1 MSLTGINK
9 LWNMTVKTRETLLK
23 KYFAARERKLAQL
36 KMKKRHSILEP
47 LEERHLLSLTIG
59 SVDDVMVNTEWQDIR
74 GETAADVNA
83 SNDVI
88 AAWTAADR
96 LTDPVTGEVI
106 GEDLNVYAR
115 YLTDETQV
123 VTIAVETAQI
133 GKGASFELLYGSAAV
148 QRLSFYS
155 SNPIE
160 ASSIS
165 YDAETGKSISTSK
178 TDIVGQVTLSLNGS
192 EFSFEIDTTL
202 TPTVNAQNIQ
212 KAIRSLGADY
222 AEIEVTAFSETQF
235 DITYQGAAFAGT
247 VPELAVSSQTYTK
260 GSTPSALI
268 ETISSPTT
276 ITNYSLLTGKQI
288 GITITSNTAAMA
300 SQIEKAF
307 ERTASDAYYAPVMR
321 QWYYDSEALAYA
333 ARISDELESAYR
345 ADTSYDYYTTRVF
358 PNIEVNVTALDTL
371 VEGDYTYFRFE
382 VVFTGN
388 SGYKNHQQLV
398 VSSLSVGGT
407 EMIEDG
413 YVYVNGND
421 ARMNG
426 QDLVETIKESSPVFR
441 VNSPEEAQYA
451 KDDEGNVIYDRNGD
465 PILIGTGKTD
475 QYNPDVAFADNGT
488 FTVVWQSD
496 IDEVT
501 DRYNYTD
508 IFARRFTIQGY
519 SIGETNVNFYTDGG
533 TTGEPLAN
541 VDPYLADVDE
551 VLPVQCVRPLG
562 EDFRVNVE
570 TNGTQEL
577 PCISCDSE
585 GNFVVSWT
593 SDSQWNS
600 YFAGIV
606 AAWFDSTGLGI
617 TGDVVVTQSDPVAG
631 SYGTPYYS
639 ESYVA
644 MGPDGVTVIAWVE
657 ADNLYKS
664 VYGAQ
669 QYTPFVDRAMV
680 AENSYAPAIDFD
692 NNGHYVMTWTAANA
706 TFMENLLYHSF
717 STAMAELFEVT
728 HDDQYVFSETSLGS
742 DDIASTEGE
751 VPGENLYLLNVGNVS
766 VGMDADGDIFFAYQG
781 FGYDVQAN
789 TAFVVDERLNDYA
802 QSNYVFLS
810 WEEVQKI
817 LEKTGNEDLAD
828 YFQAWFG
835 ISGSTMSDYSY
846 MSYLRSGSLIVSDG
860 SSDSGVSSGSTASSL
875 GFVDPDDYI
884 RAALSSFER
893 QMKEKFYD
901 ESYRDYFANELDILT
916 NLYKKWREK
925 YDVLLAETKE
935 EWTEKF
941 FAENPEVKSMTI
953 DDFLADDTYIVDP
966 NSIYYGMTYA
976 EVAGRFTDSSKWE
989 YLGFFETALRDE
1001 LENYY
1006 ADDTSI
1012 EVIWRE
1018 TLSHIYSG
1026 DELEEKV
1033 AEKVA
1038 EVITESIDGNI
1049 QALETYLTANPGSTP
1064 DEALDVL
1071 IGSGVIPDVEW
1082 DYFER
1087 SLRASLTSYYKS
1099 DHSID
1104 PDDIPAMVDA
1114 DVAAVKQYAEDYGV
1128 KPEEALADLI
1138 ADELIPDVS
1147 ARTFSEEVASLI
1159 NKELIQLK
1167 VNDYLAA
1174 NAAKIHIDTLKKIDE
1189 NVVTDLTSTY
1199 KEAYDAI
1206 LRQKTDNIVE
1216 DLSDMTYDDFATST
1230 AVVADPASDYAG
1242 MTYAQVT
1249 KIIYDEEYAKW
1260 PQPGSPEWNAGYDEI
1275 YEELYEQEFESYYEQ
1290 YWEELRPEYT
1300 HGGVVD
1306 YIGLANAAIAKAE
1319 SVIADEAYEATEEW
1333 AFRQLFEAD
1342 LRAEEAETGA
1352 IREELRLV
1360 PDTELREMYLEYY
1373 MVKHPGLPAE
1383 EISRAVALAPV
1394 LRMIN
1399 DLVDY
1404 RLEQEAQALADAA
1417 RSETGSISEDAET
1430 IIEERTRQRML
1441 SEVAADDVIYTNYL
1455 LAELESALTVYHTG
1469 EIADWLDQPDY
1480 KYDPTG
1486 QTTRRE
1492 GLLNQYTEYLKST
1505 KQASLNKTYTAAVKE
1520 LLTNLKYYPEEI
1532 CDEVSSMKDEAL
1544 DYAYGAL
1551 IRPFFVDSA
1560 GELSEQAEADW
1571 EEAVAGADRFE
1582 KIWTLVYNAMNE
1594 TIDDT
1599 VATVIQNYLLD
1610 QYRRSDAYQTD
1621 VDELVSE
1628 YNDRYYQSYYAM
1640 NFEELRNAYRE
1651 IMIAQCGSADE
1662 LDAEMAKVAVDSA
1675 DTRTAMAEALAK
1687 NDLAADYRDYC
1698 YAIRSG
1704 EAEEQN
1710 SKTDKA
1716 LQTYA
1721 DTVAD
1726 KFITYYESDFDDLTK
1741 NFINYLIERY
1751 DYTEEQ
1757 AAERAAYYTDEPSD
1771 RMFLSIIMSSY
1782 YAQQETNYDA
1792 NKAATFDN
1800 EFYDR
1805 VIIGYSRRTITGDDM
1820 QTIVDSAEQQAIE
1833 LVKETYSDTMY
1844 ATVDLLALAWDVDSA
1859 TFAEMARALAEERV
1873 ELKYTGLAKEES
1885 DATVSNILYN
1895 AIHTYTGDQFAMN
1908 DYSLLDGQTSDIAV
1922 NVNIP
1927 ELFETIFTKWI
1938 TYKEIA
1944 QAKDE
1949 IRAGYET
1956 SLFNE
1961 FRPSV
1966 EEQNYEAYREEL
1978 IMRYTDADGNVDE
1991 WSLEQAI
1998 QAAID
2003 SETSK
2008 QVDEMI
2014 TSIAESQI
2022 DPGHVED
2029 LVSRYMADQ
2038 TEILGTN
2045 VSVDLSEVNASAKAV
2060 VAVLLDAELTT
2071 EAWALVDAETDRL
2084 ISLRVQHDMGV
2095 WQSTDS
2101 TDAEKQEVEDHA
2113 NSTLSGE
2120 TVRDLAEQD
2129 MIDREN
2135 YADDAIHEEVQSSIV
2150 YDSLY
2155 STYWNRYS
2163 DEYRESLGK
2172 EWSYLD
2178 LASDDQTTF
2187 LANEFSPW
2195 YEMTYADICAYLTAE
2210 YTAQYPDLT
2219 ESKIQEMVKETML
2232 DWVLVPD
2239 AIHKMTMDQV
2249 ESSADL
2255 VMYGDVYEEMYE
2267 KYAESVRDTI
2277 YDQIHDNY
2285 YTFYYA
2291 RFHDE
2296 LHEEY
2301 YPDQYD
2307 KAVADLT
2314 EQIKTT
2320 YPDEIAKAAEEAG
2333 MTVDDYVAKVIEDLD
2348 NGIQPEWLPE
2358 GTTLTSAKDA
2368 AETATESKI
2377 NAFVNSLIRG
2387 VADSLVIESGDIDV
2401 YTQEKIDELIEE
2413 MIYDI
2418 IENDPIYIAK
2428 KADIIGRA
2436 NAVMEYNLQY
2446 LRGEGNGIYFTTYT
2460 AAFDETDNDSVY
2472 SNGIVNARRD
2482 GNNQKYYIGIP
2493 ATNITGGTL
2502 SIDVLWEGNINDSVY
2517 MNVPITAVIKT
2528 ENDVSYLDIGE
2539 TAKAIVNAFTAA
2551 AGEYADWNDGMFESV
2566 QVVNVTNRQRLF
2578 EGTDWDWD
2586 NYDNLVNGYSL
2597 SESIAESTYWKE
2609 NYIVY
2614 EITFQGGAH
2623 DSMIS
2628 LYFNDDNSSLSYAI
2642 DNDYYEVLTNLKD
2655 NAAVK
2660 INDVDIELAAR
2671 VHDLLAT
2678 RVSGSVYYDDYITA
2692 LQNLYSGLDGE
2703 STLGELV
2710 AELYTGERSTTTA
2723 IFNTLQR
2730 ATNNINYTQYDF
2742 YKDIKG
2748 LLDDEV
2754 VREGSKPHLFEIL
2767 TYVTDGTYASGTFG
2781 NFYDLFRHFYVP
2793 RQEDEDPKSHATVI
2807 NAENEVSWDND
2818 SWLSTNVDN
2827 AFNDLDKILNPD
2839 ADVLKYE
2846 YILAESLTGSRGL
2859 RQINATVG
2867 MNDSG
2872 NVVVVWQQQ
2881 EKFRNFTVT
2890 ENDDGTYS
2898 YKSSDTRTET
2908 VYGDS
2913 IAQAGK
2919 LSTQTK
2925 CTQIYLRSFIES
2937 TDYAGA
2943 RVTSL
2948 RLPSGEVVSDGGTI
2962 ASATKDL
2969 VVTFTENLQTTTAG
2983 YPKMHAVDN
2992 PDNWRVLKDGVLLQ
3006 NAIESITFSMSASRF
3021 LAEESGDQRING
3033 SDNNPDSLI
3042 YGSNQYEAVITF
3054 KDGYE
3059 LTEGSYTLV
3068 ATNMIHDIAGNAINS
3083 NGNSINKENAVTG
3096 RDGFNTEISFTVVP
3110 LDKPLA
3116 FGEIEN
3122 EDFGSWSAEK
3132 KVDDTVG
3139 ENTAQ
3144 WTTERLL
3151 DDAENYTANSPN
3163 AVASDAAGNFVTVW
3177 TQTTKDENGVTTSGG
3192 IYFKVFHQEYVV
3204 DADGLRQAREISTY
3218 ESQAVYFELEG
3229 GVYRFYSD
3237 ETKASEL
3244 FLGRDDG
3251 GIPFDEFDVPRQA
3264 SVAMDDQGN
3273 FVIVWDML
3281 AVDDQLGFTLTRDV
3295 FARRFSLSGREL
3307 GINGFYLPYR
3317 INIETE
3323 ENQQNASVA
3332 MDADGDFVIVW
3343 ESWDQDGSG
3352 WGVYGRRFDDTGYSF
3367 GRANT
3372 VDILTLSGEFAENG
3386 NYVDMVFTD
3395 LDGTEYQINGIVL
3408 SEAIT
3413 KTCANIEEA
3422 FLKVK
3427 DADGN
3432 YLFQNGKEGIEYEQY
3447 IKVTRHGNNSINIEF
3462 SGPKY
3467 GYAEVDDLKA
3477 TVYDAPAV
3485 GETSGGEA
3493 SKTLRANVAI
3503 FSLGVDGKEF
3513 SVNETTLGDQRFP
3526 AIGMNS
3532 EGTFVVTW
3540 TGWGQDEDDAVESNI
3555 YARQFVSN
3563 HSLISTS
3570 VTVTT
3575 PTAGGDINATV
3586 ATLDNVKNHVGDS
3599 IREYTGVAYIGI
3611 GSPTIRTVTDG
3622 NDDTTTNNNSSGSGE
3637 TAEYGTGELLSTGY
3651 HVMTAAHLLYGTGDA
3666 AASIDPST
3674 VYVSFVNTAGDVFTY
3689 TAKEIYIHPDY
3700 TGNYLTQADIAII
3713 ALDECVDSSITR
3725 YDIYRDSDEIDRN
3738 FTMVGFG
3745 ETSRVVKENERV
3757 ENDDTT
3763 TNDNNNNNGDTNTT
3777 TQESIA
3783 SKHFGMNTF
3792 ELYGTDIS
3800 RGYNHNTLLF
3810 DFDDGSRKYDTFGNS
3825 YNVVNRGLGDN
3836 ETMAALGDSGG
3847 PCFIDGKVAGVIS
3860 WSNSATPGAP
3870 TPGDYAAAVRVSA
3883 YADWI
3888 DMICAGITTKEFLV
3902 NTINVSVITTGAAGE
3917 GAEAGAETG
3926 ANTEAGGAAASGASA
3941 DVYQEGIQIWSD
3953 VAIDDL
3959 GNFTVA
3965 WTSFNQDG
3973 YGDTLSG
3980 GSSKGLGGI
3989 YMRRYYHDTEY
4000 ILENS
4005 AENGENSNGNG
4016 NGTGTT
4022 TTGTAASGSVVYY
4035 FPRTGTVTTQYISDV
4050 TLVNEYT
4057 GFDQIKP
4064 KIDMDTAGNFVISWT
4079 SYQNRVF
4086 GTDEPIADGIYARQY
4101 LNTADYYAG
4110 LGEYYGISTDD
4121 EGNGTAGT
4129 NTGTNT
4135 NANTNAGNGAATATS
4150 GTTSLAGGTTPL
4162 ADGDSTPTGIVIP
4175 ATETGTGTGTGTN
4188 ASTDST
4194 ASSGSANASGTTT
4207 DTDGGATDAGQ
4218 TVTDAVT
4225 AAGVYATGNFAQ
4237 ITEWTRGYFP
4247 VTEDFRH
4254 ANVEIV
4260 NGAVGGAFKV
4270 NALTTADLNGS
4281 TLDNQRGGSVAVNA
4295 NGDMVFV
4302 WTDLND
4308 LSTPDKWDAR
4318 VTYRTVT
4325 RSEEDVPP
4333 TVTTVTAAYGDPG
4346 TEPGH
4351 FSNVSLIGDP
4361 VTFTEDHGP
4370 SAVVYTFSELMY
4382 AKEFILDLY
4391 DDVELDDASY
4401 PDSTHLTTIY
4411 SSQDSTLRSVLNR
4424 TNWTMLRNNIAVTS
4438 SEIDTIYYGLNAG
4451 SKLGYMVNE
4460 SGQYE
4465 LVIVFTDQLTTGSY
4479 TITTKDTVTDLS
4491 KNRLD
4496 GDYDGKEGGSFT
4508 VRFNVGVSGVPSP
4521 YDNEKDKELD
4531 EETFTNQTINHI
4543 DPEVVTFADGSY
4555 IIVTETN
4562 DDYSDSENDDN
4573 NNNNNTT
4580 NDDDD
4585 DEGFTSDIVIRKF
4598 NAAGEPDSADIFVNS
4613 YHEGIQEDPD
4623 IDGYDYE
4630 NFAVVW
4636 TGEGEKG
4643 NGVYVRFY
4651 NSGGQKTEEIRVNDV
4666 YLNSSNKHTFSAQ
4679 VAFDDSCDAYLV
4691 TWRQQKG
4698 ANYVVLGKYYS
4709 ISGKELS
4716 RQFVVADPTYQS
4728 IDHYHLSCQNGYYG
4742 IAWSEYRVDTNSTE
4756 VYAKT
4761 FTRAAGV
4768 WNIAVSA
4775 PTFRVNQTTSGSQY
4789 QVCSDMDNAGNMY
4802 VAWTSTQNLSTT
4814 DWDIYMRSFTF
4825 GGKAKVNETKVNQIS
4840 FTDPF
4845 DSRQCEPYISVDPNG
4860 AGYVVTWSSK
4870 NTEGIN
4876 YDIDLR
4882 EQLYD
4887 YGIMGCAFTADG
4899 QSINSDTGLPQDAYD
4914 ATFVANKIING
4925 DQMNSVV
4932 SVYSWEGGI
4941 PRFVVAWEGPLK
4953 VYDESGSDSS
4963 TDNGTDDGSG
4973 SAITPIAR
4981 NTRRTNNNNGTT
4993 NNGDGEDLTYDEYT
5007 MVFHRCFPKRSSA
5020 MVVDIEKALSSTSDA
5035 TSLLLKDRMAEETS
5049 GSDGYYRPSNVEMV
5063 IANADQVAAVDTFEI
5078 AGTAG
5083 DDVLEIIADGAG
5095 TSWSLYLNGA
5105 KVSGTA
5111 DGRRIVFKGNAGTD
5125 RVVYTGGAA
5134 ADSILIN
5141 GADGTARISG
5151 LAGSISAVGVEE
5163 FSLNGSGSANLT
5175 VYTTAAGDRVTVGV
5189 GELTLTSS
5197 SRFAVTATNMDAI
5210 ALRGGAADTAVVLD
5224 SRKSDAVLARDGYL
5238 KMAGDGYLA
5247 ELYGFGSLRVLSEK
5261 GGSDTITFENV
5272 ASLLA
5277 TQEQTIG
5284 RTASMLTTAVGF
5296 DTVAATGDAAST
5308 ATLIGS
5314 KKADTFTSDAESAA
5328 LTYADGRKVT
5338 LTGIRTISVTGN
5350 GGDDEAVLVGDNG
5363 VNTLSVRS
5371 GSAILAGSG
5380 YARTLSGFG
5389 RVSVGRPEGSVNST
5403 YKAAV
5408 YDSVMD
5414 DMIVE
5419 EEGRVTVDFGG
5430 QETYTLIA
5438 FDQVAAKSEMS
5449 EGNDV
5454 IVRKDQL
5461 DAAVFGSWE

>member
-9 LWNMTVKTRETLLK
+9 LWNMTVKTREAVLR
-23 KYFAARERKLAQL
+23 KYFAAREKKLAQL
-36 KMKKRHSILEP
+36 KMKKRHLALDP

-59 SVDDVMVNTEWQDIR
+59 SVDDVLVNTEWQDIR
-74 GETAADVNA
+74 GEVAADVNA
-83 SNDVI
+83 ANDVI
-88 AAWTAADR
+88 AAWTAADK
-96 LTDPVTGEVI
+96 LTDPVTGEEI

-123 VTIAVETAQI
+123 VTVAIETAQI

-155 SNPIE
+155 STPRRSNTT
-160 ASSIS
+160 S
-165 YDAETGKSISTSK
+165 YDYDTGQYTSASN
-178 TDIVGQVTLSLNGS
+178 TNIVGEVTLSLDGN
-192 EFSFEIDTTL
+192 EFTFAIDTTE

-212 KAIRSLGADY
+212 KAIRSLGADF
-222 AEIEVTAFSETQF
+222 AKIEVTAYLG
-235 DITYQGAAFAGT
+235 DAFTGT
-247 VPELAVSSQTYTK
+247 VPELTIASQTYTA
-260 GSTPSALI
+260 GTTPSALI
-268 ETISSPTT
+268 ETISTPTT

-288 GITITSNTAAMA
+288 GITITSDTAAMA
-300 SQIEKAF
+300 SQLEKAF

-321 QWYYDSEALAYA
+321 QWYYDNEALCYA

-358 PNIEVNVTALDTL
+358 PNIEVNVTALDTQ
-371 VEGDYTYFRFE
+371 VEGDYTYYRFE
-382 VVFTGN
+382 VTFTGN

-398 VSSLSVGGT
+398 VSSLLVGGT

-413 YVYVNGND
+413 YTYVNGND
-421 ARMNG
+421 PLMNG
-426 QDLVETIKESSPVFR
+426 SALVETIKESSPVFR

-451 KDDEGNVIYDRNGD
+451 KDDDGNVIYDRNGD
-465 PILIGTGKTD
+465 PVLIGTGKTD

-488 FTVVWQSD
+488 FTIVWQSD

-508 IFARRFTIQGY
+508 IYARRFTIQGF
-519 SIGETNVNFYTDGG
+519 SNDESKISFYADGG

-541 VDPYLADVDE
+541 VDPYLTNVDE
-551 VLPVQCVRPLG
+551 VAAVQCVRPLG
-562 EDFRVNVE
+562 ADFRVNVE

-606 AAWFDSTGLGI
+606 AGWFDSTGLGI
-617 TGDVVVTQSDPVAG
+617 TGDVVVTSSDPVGG

-657 ADNLYKS
+657 ADTLYKS

-669 QYTPFVDRAMV
+669 QYTPFVDRVMV

-717 STAMAELFEVT
+717 STAMGELFEVT
-728 HDDQYVFSETSLGS
+728 HDDQYVYSETSLGS
-742 DDIASTEGE
+742 GDVASTEGE
-751 VPGENLYLLNVGNVS
+751 VPGENLYVLNVGNVS

-781 FGYDVQAN
+781 YGYDVQA
-789 TAFVVDERLNDYA
+789 VDNSIQVGVGNDYA

-817 LEKTGNEDLAD
+817 LAKTGNEDLSD
-828 YFQAWFG
+828 YFKAWFG
-835 ISGSTMSDYSY
+835 LSGSYSDNYSY
-846 MSYLRSGSLIVSDG
+846 SSYLSSGTVIDSGDSTII
-860 SSDSGVSSGSTASSL
+860 SSDTDATAY
-875 GFVDPDDYI
+875 GFIDPDDYI
-884 RAALSSFER
+884 RAALSSFQR
-893 QMKEKFYD
+893 QMKEAFYQ
-901 ESYRDYFANELDILT
+901 ESYQNYFANELEVLT
-916 NLYKKWREK
+916 NLYEKWAAK
-925 YDVLLAETKE
+925 YDTLLAETKE

-941 FAENPEVKSMTI
+941 FTLYPEVASMTI
-953 DDFLADDTYIVDP
+953 SDFLADSSQVTDP
-966 NSIYYGMTYA
+966 NSEYYGMTYA
-976 EVAGRFTDSSKWE
+976 EVAAKYVNKTSSE
-989 YLGFFETALRDE
+989 YLACFESALRSE
-1001 LENYY
+1001 LEDYY

-1012 EVIWRE
+1012 EAIWRE

-1026 DELEEKV
+1026 DELEAKI

-1038 EVITESIDGNI
+1038 EVIKESIDGNI
-1049 QALETYLTANPGSTP
+1049 QAIESYMNANPGSTP
-1064 DEALDVL
+1064 DAALKAL
-1071 IGSGVIPDVEW
+1071 IGAGVIPDVEW

-1087 SLRASLTSYYKS
+1087 SLSAALTSYYKS
-1099 DHSID
+1099 DHSVD
-1104 PDDIPAMVDA
+1104 PDDIPALVAA
-1114 DVAAVKQYAEDYGV
+1114 DVAAVKTYAEDYGV
-1128 KPEEALADLI
+1128 APEEALADLI
-1138 ADELIPDVS
+1138 ADGTVPDVE
-1147 ARTFSEEVASLI
+1147 AETFLNQVQTLVRE
-1159 NKELIQLK
+1159 ELIQMK
-1167 VNDYLAA
+1167 VNDYLAE
-1174 NAAKIHIDTLKKIDE
+1174 NAAAIHIETLKKIDE
-1189 NVVTDLTSTY
+1189 HVISDLTSTY

-1206 LRQKTDNIVE
+1206 LQQKIDNIVE
-1216 DLSDMTYDDFATST
+1216 ELSDMTYDDFASST
-1230 AVVADPASDYAG
+1230 TVVSNPTSDYAG
-1242 MTYAQVT
+1242 MTYAQAT
-1249 KIIYDEEYAKW
+1249 AAIYAEEYAKW
-1260 PQPGSPEWNAGYDEI
+1260 PQPGSAEWEAGYEEI
-1275 YEELYEQEFESYYEQ
+1275 YDLLYDQKFESYYEQ

-1306 YIGLANAAIAKAE
+1306 YIGLAKAAVAKAE
-1319 SVIADEAYEATEEW
+1319 ATIADEAYDATEEW

-1342 LRAEEAETGA
+1342 LRAEEEETGA
-1352 IREELRLV
+1352 IREELRLLS
-1360 PDTELREMYLEYY
+1360 DSELREKYLAYY
-1373 MVKHPGLPAE
+1373 TAKHPE
-1383 EISRAVALAPV
+1383 MTESEIARVVNLAPV

-1399 DLVDY
+1399 ELVDY
-1404 RLEQEAQALADAA
+1404 QLEQDAQTLADAA
-1417 RSETGSISEDAET
+1417 RSATGSISEDAET
-1430 IIEERTRQRML
+1430 VIKERTRQRML
-1441 SEVAADDVIYTNYL
+1441 SEVAAEDTLYTNYL
-1455 LAELESALTVYHTG
+1455 LAELESALTTYHTG

-1480 KYDPTG
+1480 NFDPTG

-1492 GLLNQYTEYLKST
+1492 GLLNQYTEYLRST
-1505 KQASLNKTYTAAVKE
+1505 KRSSLNKTITTSVKE
-1520 LLTNLKYYPEEI
+1520 LLTNLKYYPEEY
-1532 CDEVSSMKDEAL
+1532 CDQFSSMKDETL
-1544 DYAYGAL
+1544 DEAYGAL
-1551 IRPFFVDSA
+1551 IRQFYVDSH
-1560 GELSEQAEADW
+1560 GDLSEQAEADW
-1571 EEAVAGADRFE
+1571 EEAVAGASRFE
-1582 KIWTLVYNAMNE
+1582 KIWTLTYYAIS
-1594 TIDDT
+1594 TIVKD
-1599 VATVIQNYLLD
+1599 YLLD
-1610 QYRRSDAYQTD
+1610 QYKRSDDYQN
-1621 VDELVSE
+1621 EVSAIAAE
-1628 YNDRYYQSYYAM
+1628 YDADYYQSYYAM
-1640 NFEELRNAYRE
+1640 NFEELTEAYRG
-1651 IMIAQCGSADE
+1651 ILISRFGDSDD
-1662 LDAEMAKVAVDSA
+1662 LDAAMAEVAA
-1675 DTRTAMAEALAK
+1675 DTAANRALMAEALAK
-1687 NDLAADYRDYC
+1687 SDLSADYRDYC
-1698 YAIRSG
+1698 YSVRSG
-1704 EAEEQN
+1704 EVDEKN
-1710 SKTDKA
+1710 SETDRL
-1716 LQTYA
+1716 LQGYSDA
-1721 DTVAD
+1721 VSENF
-1726 KFITYYESDFDDLTK
+1726 KTYYAMKFSDL
-1741 NFINYLIERY
+1741 IQSYIQYLMERY
-1751 DYTEEQ
+1751 DYTEEE
-1757 AAERAAYYTDEPSD
+1757 AAERAAYYSEEYISNRIT
-1771 RMFLSIIMSSY
+1771 LSYQMATY
-1782 YAQQETNYDA
+1782 YAQQSTNYDVT
-1792 NKAATFDN
+1792 KAGTFNSAFDLQLW
-1800 EFYDR
+1800 
-1805 VIIGYSRRTITGDDM
+1805 IGYANMSVTGLDM
-1820 QTIVDSAEQQAIE
+1820 DTIVDNAAESAIE
-1833 LVKETYSDTMY
+1833 TVKETYKDSMY
-1844 ATVDLLALAWDVDSA
+1844 ATVDLLAVARDVDSA
-1859 TFAEMARALAEERV
+1859 SLEEMIQALAEKRA
-1873 ELKYTGLAKEES
+1873 ELKYSGLAQEEA
-1885 DATVSNILYN
+1885 DAAFSNIIYN
-1895 AIHTYTGDQFAMN
+1895 AIHSYTGDTFKMN
-1908 DYSLLDGQTSDIAV
+1908 EYSLLDGQTSDIAV
-1922 NVNIP
+1922 DVNIP
-1927 ELFETIFTKWI
+1927 DLFETIFTKWI
-1938 TYKEIA
+1938 TYKELN
-1944 QAKDE
+1944 QAKEE

-1956 SLFNE
+1956 AWFNAL
-1961 FRPSV
+1961 RPSV
-1966 EEQNYEAYREEL
+1966 EEKYHDIYWDEL
-1978 IMRYTDADGNVDE
+1978 VSRFTDGDGNIDE
-1991 WSLEQAI
+1991 WSLEQAV

-2003 SETSK
+2003 TETTK
-2008 QVDEMI
+2008 EVDELI
-2014 TSIAESQI
+2014 TAQAEDELDAAHIA
-2022 DPGHVED
+2022 D
-2029 LVSRYMADQ
+2029 LTARYLSDETVILDQ
-2038 TEILGTN
+2038 TVTVNLNEI
-2045 VSVDLSEVNASAKAV
+2045 NASAKAIV
-2060 VAVLLDAELTT
+2060 PILLDAELTT
-2071 EAWALVDAETDRL
+2071 EAWQLVDAETDRL
-2084 ISLRVQHDMGV
+2084 ISLRVQHDLGV
-2095 WQSTDS
+2095 WQSADS
-2101 TDAEKQEVEDHA
+2101 SDAEKAEVEDHA
-2113 NSTLSGE
+2113 NSVLSGV

-2135 YADDAIHEEVQSSIV
+2135 YDDDAIHEEVQSSII
-2150 YDSLY
+2150 YDGLY

-2163 DEYRESLGK
+2163 ESYRESLGK

-2178 LASDDQTTF
+2178 LAADDETTF
-2187 LANEFSPW
+2187 QANEFSPW
-2195 YEMTYADICAYLTAE
+2195 FEMTYADICAYLTSAYAE
-2210 YTAQYPDLT
+2210 QYPELS
-2219 ESKIQEMVKETML
+2219 EAEIQNMVKGTML

-2239 AIHKMTMDQV
+2239 AIHALTMKQV

-2277 YDQIHDNY
+2277 YDSIRDVY
-2285 YTFYYA
+2285 YDYFYQK
-2291 RFHDE
+2291 FHDT
-2296 LHEEY
+2296 LHDKY
-2301 YPDQYD
+2301 YPDEYTN
-2307 KAVADLT
+2307 AVANLT
-2314 EQIKTT
+2314 ETLNST
-2320 YPDEIAKAAEEAG
+2320 YADEVAKAAEEAG
-2333 MTVDDYVAKVIEDLD
+2333 MSKDDYIAKVIEDLD
-2348 NGIQPEWLPE
+2348 NGVQPDWLPE
-2358 GTTLTSAKDA
+2358 GTTLTSAASA
-2368 AETATESKI
+2368 AETATETRITSYI
-2377 NAFVNSLIRG
+2377 NSLIRG
-2387 VADSLVIESGDIDV
+2387 IADSYVISTNAIDT
-2401 YTQEKIDELIEE
+2401 YTREKIDELIEE

-2436 NAVMEYNLQY
+2436 NAVMEYNLRY

-2493 ATNITGGTL
+2493 ATNISGGTL
-2502 SIDVLWEGNINDSVY
+2502 SLDVMWEGNLNDTEY
-2517 MNVPITAVIKT
+2517 MNVAITPVIKT
-2528 ENDVSYLDIGE
+2528 EDNVQVLDIGK
-2539 TAKAIVNAFTAA
+2539 TANAIIDAFTNAV
-2551 AGEYADWNDGMFESV
+2551 GEFADWNDGMFDSV
-2566 QVVNVTNRQRLF
+2566 QAVNVTGRQALF
-2578 EGTDWDWD
+2578 EGTDWDWK
-2586 NYDNLVNGYSL
+2586 NYSVSVGSGSTLADAIEG
-2597 SESIAESTYWKE
+2597 STYWKN
-2609 NYIVY
+2609 NYVIFEV
-2614 EITFQGGAH
+2614 TFQGGAH
-2623 DSMIS
+2623 DSRIS
-2628 LYFNDDNSSLSYAI
+2628 VYFNDDNSTLAYAI
-2642 DNDYYEVLTNLKD
+2642 DNDYYEVLTALKD

-2678 RVSGSVYYDDYITA
+2678 RVSGSVYYDDCMAA
-2692 LQNLYSGLDGE
+2692 LATLYSGLDGE

-2710 AELYTGERSTTTA
+2710 SELYSGERTMTTA
-2723 IFNTLQR
+2723 VFNTFQR
-2730 ATNNINYTQYDF
+2730 ATNNIGYSQYNF
-2742 YKDIKG
+2742 YQDIKA

-2754 VREGSKPHLFEIL
+2754 VRQGNAPHLYEIL
-2767 TYVTDGTYASGTFG
+2767 SYVTDGTYASGTFT

-2818 SWLSTNVDN
+2818 SWLSENVDT
-2827 AFNDLDKILNPD
+2827 AYNDLNDILNPD

-2846 YILAESLTGSRGL
+2846 YILAESLTGNRGL

-2881 EKFRNFTVT
+2881 QKMSGYKITV
-2890 ENDDGTYS
+2890 NDDGTYS
-2898 YKSSDTRTET
+2898 YKSDTSRTET
-2908 VYGDS
+2908 IYGDS

-2948 RLPSGEVVSDGGTI
+2948 RLPNGEIVSDGGTV

-2983 YPKMHAVDN
+2983 YPKAHAVDN

-3006 NAIESITFSMSASRF
+3006 NAIESISFSMSASRF
-3021 LAEESGDQRING
+3021 FAEESDDERING

-3059 LTEGSYTLV
+3059 LTEGNYTLV

-3083 NGNSINKENAVTG
+3083 NGNSINKTGAVTG

-3110 LDKPLA
+3110 LDAPLA

-3177 TQTTKDENGVTTSGG
+3177 TQTTKNEDGVTTSGG

-3204 DADGLRQAREISTY
+3204 DSDGLRQTKEVSTY
-3218 ESQAVYFELEG
+3218 ESQALYFELEG
-3229 GVYRFYSD
+3229 DTYRYYSD
-3237 ETKASEL
+3237 DTKANEL
-3244 FLGRDDG
+3244 RLGREGD
-3251 GIPFDEFDVPRQA
+3251 GIPFDEFDMPRQA

-3281 AVDDQLGFTLTRDV
+3281 AVDDQLGYTLSRDV
-3295 FARRFSLSGREL
+3295 FARRYTLAGREL

-3372 VDILTLSGEFAENG
+3372 VDILTLSGAFAENG
-3386 NYVDMVFTD
+3386 NYMNMTFTD
-3395 LDGTEYQINGIVL
+3395 LDGTEYAINGIVL

-3422 FLKVK
+3422 LLALK
-3427 DADGN
+3427 DSEGN
-3432 YLFQNGKEGIEYEQY
+3432 YVFQNGKEGAEYEQY
-3447 IKVTRHGNNSINIEF
+3447 VKVTRHGNNSVNIEF
-3462 SGPKY
+3462 TGSKY
-3467 GYAEVDDLKA
+3467 GYTEVDDFTA
-3477 TVYDAPAV
+3477 VVYDAPAV
-3485 GETSGGEA
+3485 GRTDGGVV
-3493 SKTLRANVAI
+3493 SQSLRANVAVY
-3503 FSLGVDGKEF
+3503 SLGVEGKEF

-3532 EGTFVVTW
+3532 EGTFIVTW
-3540 TGWGQDEDDAVESNI
+3540 TAWGQDEDDAVESNI

-3563 HSLISTS
+3563 HSLVSTS

-3575 PTAGGDINATV
+3575 PTASGNINATV
-3586 ATLDNVKNHVGDS
+3586 ASLDNIKNHVGDS
-3599 IREYTGVAYIGI
+3599 IREYTGVAYVGI
-3611 GSPTIRTVTDG
+3611 GSPTIRTVTEGD
-3622 NDDTTTNNNSSGSGE
+3622 DDTTTSSSSSSDGE
-3637 TAEYGTGELLSTGY
+3637 NAEYGTGELLSTGY
-3651 HVMTAAHLLYGTGDA
+3651 HVLTAAHLLYGTGEA
-3666 AASIDPST
+3666 AESIDPST

-3700 TGNYLTQADIAII
+3700 AGNYLTQADLAII
-3713 ALDECVDSSITR
+3713 VLDECVDSSITR
-3725 YDIYRDSDEIDRN
+3725 YDIYRDSDELDRN

-3745 ETSRVVKENERV
+3745 ETSQVVKENERV
-3757 ENDDTT
+3757 ENDDDDTT
-3763 TNDNNNNNGDTNTT
+3763 NNNNNDNTT
-3777 TQESIA
+3777 TTTETIA

-3800 RGYNHNTLLF
+3800 AGYNHNTLLF

-3825 YNVVNRGLGDN
+3825 YGVVNRGLGDN

-3860 WSNSATPGAP
+3860 WSNSGTPGAP

-3902 NTINVSVITTGAAGE
+3902 NTINVTVTTTGTATTEDGTNAGT
-3917 GAEAGAETG
+3917 ETG
-3926 ANTEAGGAAASGASA
+3926 TDTGTANATVG
-3941 DVYQEGIQIWSD
+3941 DVYQEGVQIWSD
-3953 VAIDDL
+3953 VAIDDQ
-3959 GNFTVA
+3959 GNFTVV

-4000 ILENS
+4000 VLENS
-4005 AENGENSNGNG
+4005 TESGENTNGNG
-4016 NGTGTT
+4016 SGTT

-4035 FPRTGTVTTQYISDV
+4035 FPRTGTVTTQYVSDV

-4101 LNTADYYAG
+4101 LNTAEYYAG
-4110 LGEYYGISTDD
+4110 LGEYYGIEVDE
-4121 EGNGTAGT
+4121 EGNAT
-4129 NTGTNT
+4129 TGTNT
-4135 NANTNAGNGAATATS
+4135 NTNTTTNTGTGTTTATS
-4150 GTTSLAGGTTPL
+4150 GATSLAGGTTPL
-4162 ADGDSTPTGIVIP
+4162 ADGDTNLPNVGNAS
-4175 ATETGTGTGTGTN
+4175 GTGTG
-4188 ASTDST
+4188 ST
-4194 ASSGSANASGTTT
+4194 ASSGSTTSSGTTGDSGTTT
-4207 DTDGGATDAGQ
+4207 DSGTGTTDSGS
-4218 TVTDAVT
+4218 TVTDTIT

-4247 VTEDFRH
+4247 VTDDFRH

-4270 NALTTADLNGS
+4270 NALTTADLNS
-4281 TLDNQRGGSVAVNA
+4281 SALDNQRGGSVAVNA
-4295 NGDMVFV
+4295 NGDMIFV

-4308 LSTPDKWDAR
+4308 ISTPDKWDAR

-4346 TEPGH
+4346 TEPGK
-4351 FSNVSLIGDP
+4351 FNNVSLMGET
-4361 VTFTEDHGP
+4361 VTFTEEHGP
-4370 SAVVYTFSELMY
+4370 SAVIYTFSELMY
-4382 AKEFILDLY
+4382 AREFILQLY
-4391 DDVELDDASY
+4391 QDVELDDASY
-4401 PDSTHLTTIY
+4401 PDSPHLTTIY

-4451 SKLGYMVNE
+4451 YELGYSVHE
-4460 SGQYE
+4460 SGQYD
-4465 LVIVFTDQLTTGSY
+4465 LVIVFRDQLTTGSY
-4479 TITTKDTVTDLS
+4479 TITTKDAVTDLS
-4491 KNRLD
+4491 KNKLD
-4496 GDYDGKEGGSFT
+4496 GNYDGKAGGSFT

-4521 YDNEKDKELD
+4521 YDEDEDKDRD
-4531 EETFTNQTINHI
+4531 AETFTNQTINHI

-4562 DDYSDSENDDN
+4562 DNYADNENNSNNDN
-4573 NNNNNTT
+4573 NNNNTGT
-4580 NDDDD
+4580 NDDDE
-4585 DEGFTSDIVIRKF
+4585 DEYTSDIVIRKF
-4598 NAAGEPDSADIFVNS
+4598 NAAGEPDSADIIVNS

-4651 NSGGQKTEEIRVNDV
+4651 NSGGQKTNEIRVNDV
-4666 YLNSSNKHTFSAQ
+4666 YLNGSNNHTYSAQ

-4691 TWRQQKG
+4691 TWRQQRG

-4716 RQFVVADPTYQS
+4716 RQFVVAEPTYQS
-4728 IDHYHLSCQNGYYG
+4728 IDHYHISCQNGYYG
-4742 IAWSEYRVDTNSTE
+4742 IGWSEYLVTTNSTE
-4756 VYAKT
+4756 VFAKT
-4761 FTRAAGV
+4761 FTKAAGA
-4768 WNIAVSA
+4768 WNIAA
-4775 PTFRVNQTTSGSQY
+4775 KTAAYRVNQTTSGSQY
-4789 QVCSDMDNAGNMY
+4789 QVCVDLDSGRNMY
-4802 VAWTSTQNLSTT
+4802 KAWTSTQNLSTT

-4825 GGKAKVNETKVNQIS
+4825 DGTPKVNETKVNQVS

-4845 DSRQCEPYISVDPNG
+4845 DSRQCEPYISADPNG

-4899 QSINSDTGLPQDAYD
+4899 KSINADTGLPQDPYD

-4953 VYDESGSDSS
+4953 VYDDSETDSS
-4963 TDNGTDDGSG
+4963 TDTGTDDGTG
-4973 SAITPIAR
+4973 STITPIAR
-4981 NTRRTNNNNGTT
+4981 NNRRTNNNSGNGNDT
-4993 NNGDGEDLTYDEYT
+4993 DEDLTYDEYT

-5020 MVVDIEKALSSTSDA
+5020 MVVDIENALSSTSDA
-5035 TSLLLKDRMAEETS
+5035 TSLLLKDRLADDLS
-5049 GSDGYYRPSNVEMV
+5049 GSNGYYRPSNTEMAIV
-5063 IANADQVAAVDTFEI
+5063 NADEI
-5078 AGTAG
+5078 VSADALEVVGTDG
-5083 DDVLEIIADGAG
+5083 NDVLEIVADGAG
-5095 TSWSLYLNGA
+5095 TTWSLYLNGA
-5105 KVSGTA
+5105 IVSGTA
-5111 DGRRIVFKGNAGTD
+5111 AGRRIVFKGNAGVD

-5134 ADSILIN
+5134 ADNILIN
-5141 GADGTARISG
+5141 GSNNSARISG
-5151 LAGSISAVGVEE
+5151 LAGSVSTVGVEE
-5163 FSLNGSGSANLT
+5163 FTLDGANTANLT
-5175 VYTTAAGDRVTVGV
+5175 VYTTAAGDRITVGN
-5189 GELTLTSS
+5189 GEMTLTSS
-5197 SRFAVTATNMDAI
+5197 SRFAVTATNMEAI
-5210 ALRGGAADTAVVLD
+5210 ALRGAAADSAVVLD
-5224 SRKSDAVLARDGYL
+5224 SRKNDTVLTRDGYL
-5238 KMAGDGYLA
+5238 SMTGDGRLV
-5247 ELYGFGSLRVLSEK
+5247 ELYGFGNIRVLSEN

-5272 ASLLA
+5272 ANLLA
-5277 TQEQTIG
+5277 TQGQAVG

-5296 DTVAATGDAAST
+5296 DTVAATGDASST

-5328 LTYADGRKVT
+5328 LTYGDGTSVT
-5338 LTGIRTISVTGN
+5338 LAGIRTISVTGN
-5350 GGDDEAVLVGDNG
+5350 GGGDEAVLLGDTG
-5363 VNTLSVRS
+5363 VNTFTARS
-5371 GSAILAGSG
+5371 GSAALAGSG
-5380 YARTLSGFG
+5380 YARTLNGFS
-5389 RVSVGRPEGSVNST
+5389 RINVGRPEGSVNST
-5403 YKAAV
+5403 YKAVV

-5419 EEGRVTVDFGG
+5419 EEDRITVDFGG
-5430 QETYTLIA
+5430 QEIYSLIA
-5438 FDQVAAKSEMS
+5438 FDQVAAKSEKS
-5449 EGNDV
+5449 EGNDT
-5454 IVRKDQL
+5454 IVRKDSL
-5461 DAAVFGSWE
+5461 ASVVFGSWE